1 MRQESIDQI
10 FNAGR
15 DGDPF
20 AITIMGLWFYD
31 GTLIMR
37 DRLRGIN
44 LLKSASDANVV
55 WAQNLLLYING
66 MPYVSEDIA
75 DSAIVSTEATDQMI
89 LAAQQGNIFAMTA
102 LGQLWYEGKTTPQDR
117 TMAYNLL
124 NNAAQRGC
132 LWAQELLQEYHIG
145 KQQMSE
151 KVNCG
156 GNVTRHFQSKTVSSN
171 ILQTS
176 TGSQELP
183 KDYIAELNGMIG
195 LERVKKEITSL
206 KNFVTIQKQREAEG
220 LKSMS
225 VSYHCVFSGNPGTGK
240 TTVAR
245 IVAGIYKN
253 LGILKKGHL
262 VEVQRADLVAE
273 YVGQTAPKTNTKI
286 DEALDGVLFID
297 EAYSLAEGGANDF
310 GMEAI
315 NTLLKRMEDDRER
328 LVVIL
333 AGYSNEI
340 QAFIDSNPGLE
351 SRFNRY
357 IYFEDYTPVELMDI
371 FAFNLRRAQYK
382 ITKDAYE
389 EVFRVISAKI
399 VQKDKNFGNARYVR
413 NLFERIVQKQADRL
427 AQKQKP
433 TKDELCIIQIIDVQ
447 NAK

>member
-31 GTLIMR
+31 GKQTMR
-37 DRLRGIN
+37 DRLRGLN

-89 LAAQQGNIFAMTA
+89 SAAQQGNIFAMTA
-102 LGQLWYEGKTTPQDR
+102 LGQLWYEGKTTPQDK

-151 KVNCG
+151 KVDCG
-156 GNVTRHFQSKTVSSN
+156 GNVMRDLQSKTVSPN

-340 QAFIDSNPGLE
+340 QVFIDSNPGLE

-357 IYFEDYTPVELMDI
+357 IYFEDYTSVELMDI

-382 ITKDAYE
+382 IMKDAYE

-399 VQKDKNFGNARYVR
+399 AQKDKNFGNARYVR
-413 NLFERIVQKQADRL
+413 NLFERIIQRQADRL
-427 AQKQKP
+427 AQEQKP
-433 TKDELCIIQIIDVQ
+433 TKDELCIIKIIDVQ

>member
-1 MRQESIDQI
+1 MKQESIDQI

-15 DGDPF
+15 NGDAF

-31 GTLIMR
+31 GKQIMG
-37 DRLRGIN
+37 DRLCGLG

-75 DSAIVSTEATDQMI
+75 DSTIVSTEAIDQMI

-102 LGQLWYEGKTTPQDR
+102 LGQLLYEGKTTPQNK
-117 TMAYNLL
+117 TMAYSLL
-124 NNAAQRGC
+124 NNAAQQGC

-145 KQQMSE
+145 KQQIYE
-151 KVNCG
+151 KADCG
-156 GNVTRHFQSKTVSSN
+156 FNVMRHLQSKTVSLS
-171 ILQTS
+171 IPQTS
-176 TGSQELP
+176 TDSQDLP
-183 KDYIAELNGMIG
+183 KDYIAELNSMIG
-195 LERVKKEITSL
+195 LERVKKEVTSL

-245 IVAGIYKN
+245 IVAGIYKS

-310 GMEAI
+310 GIEAI

-340 QAFIDSNPGLE
+340 QTFINSNPGLE

-357 IYFEDYTPVELMDI
+357 IYFEDYSPVELMDI
-371 FAFNLRRAQYK
+371 FTFNLRKAQYK
-382 ITKDAYE
+382 IMKDAYE

-413 NLFERIVQKQADRL
+413 NLFERIVQRQADRL
-427 AQKQKP
+427 AQKQKL
-433 TKDELCIIQIIDVQ
+433 TKDELCIIKIIDVQ

>member
-31 GTLIMR
+31 GKQIMR
-37 DRLRGIN
+37 DRLRGLN

-102 LGQLWYEGKTTPQDR
+102 LGQLWYEGKTTPQDK

-132 LWAQELLQEYHIG
+132 LWAQELLQGYHIG

-151 KVNCG
+151 KADCG
-156 GNVTRHFQSKTVSSN
+156 GNVMRHLQSKTVSPN

-183 KDYIAELNGMIG
+183 KDYITELNGMIG

-357 IYFEDYTPVELMDI
+357 IYFEDYTSVELMDI

-382 ITKDAYE
+382 IMKDAYE

-399 VQKDKNFGNARYVR
+399 AQKDKNFGNARYVR
-413 NLFERIVQKQADRL
+413 NLFERIIQRQADRL
-427 AQKQKP
+427 AQEQKP
-433 TKDELCIIQIIDVQ
+433 TKDELCIIKIIDVQ